1 MQKLLRIK
9 RRIWALA
16 VAVITVVVTFTYLSG
31 RRYVSAVESVQHT
44 LEVTS
49 SIDALTAA
57 VIDQE
62 TGQRGFLLTSDPSF
76 LDPYKSGRFQ
86 VEEQL
91 RQLNEL
97 LRDDPEQ
104 RRAFEALRLE
114 ILAKQQFVDSVLALA
129 QSGSGDQALQ
139 MVRTGRGKLLMDQ
152 IRKQS

>member
-1 MQKLLRIK
+1 MQSLLRIK

-44 LEVTS
+44 LAVTS
-49 SIDALTAA
+49 AIDDLTAA

-62 TGQRGFLLTSDPSF
+62 TGQRGFLLTSDPTF
-76 LDPYKSGRFQ
+76 LDSYNSGRYQ
-86 VEEQL
+86 VNEQL

-104 RRAFEALRLE
+104 QSAFETLRVE
-114 ILAKQQFVDSVLALA
+114 ILAKQ
-129 QSGSGDQALQ
+129 
-139 MVRTGRGKLLMDQ
+139 
-152 IRKQS
+152 